1 MEHKSRESK
10 DPWSNRKFGL
20 GPQNE
25 AGQRLTEFYQKNILV
40 ITSIL
45 FQQHIRILYTW
56 PSPKIVNTEIRLIIF
71 FAAEDGEALYSQQNL
86 ELIVAELMSSVLK
99 IQAQLK
105 KVGKTTRPFS
115 YDLNQITYDYAV
127 EVMNRFKGLD
137 LADRMSEELWM
148 EVCNIVQEAVNKII
162 PKKNKGKKAKRLSE
176 KALQTVEKRK
186 VKQKGEKERY
196 TQLNA
201 EFQRVTSRDKKTF
214 FNE

>member
-1 MEHKSRESK
+1 M
-10 DPWSNRKFGL
+10 
-20 GPQNE
+20 
-25 AGQRLTEFYQKNILV
+25 
-40 ITSIL
+40 
-45 FQQHIRILYTW
+45 
-56 PSPKIVNTEIRLIIF
+56 IIF
-71 FAAEDGEALYSQQNL
+71 FATEDGEALYSQQNL
-86 ELIVAELMSSVLK
+86 ELIVAELMSSLLK

-162 PKKNKGKKAKRLSE
+162 PKKNKGKKAKRLSK

-186 VKQKGEKERY
+186 VKRKGEKERY